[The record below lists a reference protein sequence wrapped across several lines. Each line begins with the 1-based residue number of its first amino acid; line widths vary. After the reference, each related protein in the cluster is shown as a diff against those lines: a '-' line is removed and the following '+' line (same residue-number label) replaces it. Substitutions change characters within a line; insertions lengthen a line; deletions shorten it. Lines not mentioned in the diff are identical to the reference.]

1 MRALYS
7 FLTHITYFFLK
18 VSQLFSKKMK
28 LFIQGRKQV
37 FYQLHENLDPSDAT
51 IWMHCASLGEYE
63 QGVPILNALREQF
76 KKYKIVVTFFSPSG
90 YEVKKNSPLADIVTY
105 LPFDTPQN
113 ARLFINQVKPSIALF
128 IKYEVWPNYMRELH
142 KHQITTFLIS
152 GMFRSNQ
159 IYFKWYGGL
168 MRSTL
173 QKFDHFFLQDSN
185 SQKLLETLQLKNTS
199 VSGDTR
205 FDRVSHQIE
214 QDNSLEF
221 MDRFIG
227 DSICIVCGSTWPE
240 DEEVLVPFIN
250 ASKTGVKFVIAPHK
264 IEIQKI
270 ENLRKKLTKKSALF
284 SEKENLQLREFDV
297 LIIDTI
303 GLLTKIYSYAHI
315 AYVGGAMGKTGLHNI
330 LEPATFG
337 VPIVIGHH
345 FDKFPE
351 ARRLQHLAG
360 LFSIQT
366 AEECSAILEKL
377 VSNKSFREK
386 SGMIA
391 GHFINSNTGATRSIM
406 DHLSTNL

>member
-159 IYFKWYGGL
+159 IYFKWYGGI

-391 GHFINSNTGATRSIM
+391 GHFVNSNTGATRSII

>member
-128 IKYEVWPNYMRELH
+128 IKYEVWPNYMCELH
-142 KHQITTFLIS
+142 KHQIPTFLIS

-159 IYFKWYGGL
+159 IYFKWYGGI

-391 GHFINSNTGATRSIM
+391 GHFVNSNTGATRSII

>member
-1 MRALYS
+1 
-7 FLTHITYFFLK
+7 
-18 VSQLFSKKMK
+18 MK

-63 QGVPILNALREQF
+63 QGVPILNALCEQF

-90 YEVKKNSPLADIVTY
+90 YEVMKNTPLADIVTY

-128 IKYEVWPNYMRELH
+128 IKYEVWPNYMCELH
-142 KHQITTFLIS
+142 KYQIPTYLIS

-185 SQKLLETLQLKNTS
+185 SQQLLETLQLKNTS

-227 DSICIVCGSTWPE
+227 DSIGIVCGSTWPE

-250 ASKTGVKFVIAPHK
+250 ALKTDVKFVIAPHK

-270 ENLRKKLTKKSALF
+270 ESLRKKLTKKSALY

-303 GLLTKIYSYAHI
+303 GLLTKVYSYAHI

-351 ARRLQHLAG
+351 AKRLQHLAG

-366 AEECSAILEKL
+366 AEECSAIFEKL

-391 GHFINSNTGATRSIM
+391 GHFVNSNTGATRSIM
-406 DHLSTNL
+406 DHLSTKL

>member
-391 GHFINSNTGATRSIM
+391 GHFINSNTGATRSII

>member
-159 IYFKWYGGL
+159 IYFKWYGGI

-250 ASKTGVKFVIAPHK
+250 ALKTGVKFVIAPHK

>member
-128 IKYEVWPNYMRELH
+128 IKYEVWPNYMCELH

-159 IYFKWYGGL
+159 IYFKWYGGI

-391 GHFINSNTGATRSIM
+391 GHFVNSNTGATRSII

>member
-28 LFIQGRKQV
+28 LFIQGRNQV

-391 GHFINSNTGATRSIM
+391 GHFINSNTGATRSII